1 MIKVLTK
8 NKWIGLTFL
17 AALIS
22 KNMDIKIPNR
32 LDHRVAALVR
42 HKTYINCKVEQSNP
56 FYI

>member
-32 LDHRVAALVR
+32 YGPTTMKIQVNML
-42 HKTYINCKVEQSNP
+42 N
-56 FYI
+56 